1 MNCNNTTKGIKVNVA
16 VQGTKEFSD
25 YSIFMRAMGV
35 ALSSIQDTEFN
46 VYAAGPS
53 TINSFTAEF
62 CNLSEGG
69 LKRRGIKVRYY
80 KVPPSFI
87 EENISDFDYFAFL
100 SAPNQRPSK
109 LASAAELSGVE
120 VGVFRY

>member
-1 MNCNNTTKGIKVNVA
+1 MKGNKVNVA

-25 YSIFMRAMGV
+25 YSVFMRAMGV
-35 ALSSIQDTEFN
+35 ALSSLKEDEEFY
-46 VYAAGPS
+46 VYSAGPA
-53 TINSFTAEF
+53 TINSYTAEF

-69 LKRRGIKVRYY
+69 LKRRGIKVRFY

-87 EENISDFDYFAFL
+87 EENMSDFDYFAFL
-100 SAPNQRPSK
+100 SAPNQRPSR
-109 LASAAELSGVE
+109 LAATAELSGVE